1 MSFQSRPVDIK
12 FKGVHLNLTFKDHYA
27 VDDNVQESSL
37 QA

>member
-12 FKGVHLNLTFKDHYA
+12 FKGIHLNLIFKEHYA
-27 VDDNVQESSL
+27 DGSDQEHYL